1 MISYFGGKANMNEFI
16 NKFIPRDIKYY
27 GECFSGAFWTYINT
41 NYKFPKLEKII
52 YNDFN
57 GHMAN
62 LYACMREHKI
72 FLNHLENSLKKGGV
86 LYTSETDGEKIKE
99 FYRNL
104 FYTYKRDLSDDN
116 FLDNPPKNRPDFES
130 GVIYA
135 FLITS
140 SFNGCYP
147 RSCGASPVSSNNKP
161 KIMALVNKLKKVE
174 YQEKL
179 ENITD
184 VYNED
189 FEVIINK
196 LDNEDSF
203 IYIDPPYF
211 SPSENG
217 TDTGKRASWYGTK
230 DFNYECHMR
239 LLNKLKTTKCRW
251 ALSYY
256 YFKEL
261 EDLLPKDKFNWQTEK
276 FFRSSAS
283 FSENKNEQGEELLI
297 MNYTLTNEEIEENKK
312 FFTKKRTTKPNKALK
327 SAAKKHK
334 ELTKPSEE
342 LLDKVLKQV
351 KEDIETDYTEA
362 VYELLSFIPIEYLEG
377 YLPELEMVEEVDF
390 KEIAKKDVDDWTD
403 EELDAVVLELAKDAM
418 ESEMGEDLVE
428 SGLYEESGLKEV
440 FESKEKKEDDD
451 DFWS

>member
-1 MISYFGGKANMNEFI
+1 MISYFGGKNNMNEFI

-27 GECFSGAFWTYINT
+27 GECFSGAFWTYINV

-62 LYACMREHKI
+62 LYACMREHKT
-72 FLNHLENSLKKGGV
+72 FLKYLETSLTQGGM
-86 LYTSETDGEKIKE
+86 LYTSETDGEKIKN
-99 FYRNL
+99 FYREL
-104 FYTYKRDLSDDN
+104 FYKYKKDLSEDN
-116 FLDNPPKNRPDFES
+116 FLDNPPKCRPDFDA

-147 RSCGASPVSSNNKP
+147 RSCGASPVSSSNKP
-161 KIMALVNKLKKVE
+161 KITALLNKLRKVE

-211 SPSENG
+211 SPSEDG

-230 DFNYECHMR
+230 DFNYDCHMR

-261 EDLLPKDKFNWQTEK
+261 EDILPKDEYNWQTEK

-283 FSENKNEQGEELLI
+283 FSDSKNEQGEELLI
-297 MNYTLTNEEIEENKK
+297 MNYTLSDKEIEENKK
-312 FFTKKRTTKPNKALK
+312 FFTKSKRSTKPNKALK
-327 SAAKKHK
+327 TAAKKYK
-334 ELTKPSEE
+334 EVAKPSDE
-342 LLDKVLKQV
+342 LLDKVFKQV

-377 YLPELEMVEEVDF
+377 YLPEEDIDF
-390 KEIAKKDVDDWTD
+390 KELATKEVDEWSD
-403 EELDAVVLELAKDAM
+403 EELDAVVTEMAKDEM
-418 ESEMGEDLVE
+418 ESDMD
-428 SGLYEESGLKEV
+428 SGLYEASGLKEV
-440 FESKEKKEDDD
+440 FESKEKNKDDD